1 MRKLMTIIVLVILGT
16 QLFGQQRLYIYTNSH
31 YTYGVQPSLVDSIYF
46 TENGT
51 RFNILAGNGI
61 GMWPVSNIDSLAFG
75 EDSHT
80 ILINYKNGYVEIFN
94 PLVFEGVLV
103 NAIGYD
109 VTVNS
114 ESVFQDINY
123 RLSGTTSN
131 GSFKIYSAK
140 RYNIQLNGVNI
151 TNPDGPAI
159 NIQTDEKATIDL
171 MSGTSNYITD
181 GATYANP
188 PNDED
193 QKGAIFSEAKL
204 VFDGTGSLQV
214 TGKGTAQD
222 AINSDDKI
230 QILNGNITVVQSVN
244 DGIHGKDGI
253 EISGGTVKITAEGDG
268 IDAGGTFVNISG
280 GNITTTNTK
289 EATKGISCDSTITIS
304 GGTVNVTVSG
314 AQSKGIQCNQAM
326 TLSGGTINV
335 TNSGDVVLVA
345 SGSGYN
351 PSYCTAIKSDAG
363 VTCSGANITINGTGK
378 GSKSISSN
386 TAINISGG
394 TVNITNSGAG
404 AKYNNTSGVADAYIA
419 TSLSS
424 DNTISIAGGTL
435 TTSNSGAGGK
445 GISCDGTLTIGT
457 ESSSPTVSVTTTG
470 TKILISG
477 SGPNANYAE
486 AKAVSCNGA
495 ITITNGNI
503 TIKSADDGL
512 KSTTSITVSNA
523 TIDVQNCY
531 EGFESPA
538 ITINSGNVSVKSTD
552 DSFNGT
558 YGNGGENDDNSLV
571 KVTGGQVVLNTTGG
585 DGLDSNGD
593 ITMTGGTVIVH
604 GPQSAPEVGMDYNGT
619 CNVNGGFLVISGTN
633 SNMTQAPSNTST
645 QHAVL
650 AKSNS
655 SLSAS
660 TLFHIQDASG
670 NNIVTFQPLR
680 SYYSVVLSSSLLIQ
694 GGTYSIYTGGT
705 CSGTNNNGL
714 YEGGTYSGGT
724 FKKTFTVNSMITGIN
739 F

>member
-1 MRKLMTIIVLVILGT
+1 MRRILIFIVLLVIGI
-16 QLFGQQRLYIYTNSH
+16 QVSAQQKLYIYKNDHVTLGAATS
-31 YTYGVQPSLVDSIYF
+31 VVDSIYF
-46 TENGT
+46 SQDGAVTYLRSGDT
-51 RFNILAGNGI
+51 LAA
-61 GMWPVSNIDSLAFG
+61 WPVSTIDSLIFG
-75 EDSHT
+75 DDSQT
-80 ILINYKNGYVEIFN
+80 ILINYRSGYVEIFN
-94 PLVFEGVLV
+94 PLAFEGVHV
-103 NAIGYD
+103 VVSGYD
-109 VTVNS
+109 VTVY
-114 ESVFQDINY
+114 SVSALQDINY
-123 RLSGTTSN
+123 KLSGSTTN

-140 RYNIQLNGVNI
+140 RYKIQLNAVNI

-159 NIQTDEKATIDL
+159 NIQTDEKATIQL
-171 MSGTSNYITD
+171 MSGTSNYLAD
-181 GATYANP
+181 GATYATP
-188 PNDED
+188 PNSED
-193 QKGAIFSEAKL
+193 QKGTIFSEAKL

-214 TGKGTAQD
+214 TGKGTGQD

-230 QILNGNITVVQSVN
+230 QVLNGNITVVQSVN

-253 EISGGTVKITAEGDG
+253 EISGGTVKVTADADG
-268 IDAGGTFVNISG
+268 IDAGSAYINISG

-289 EATKGISCDSTITIS
+289 ESAKGITCDSTLTIS

-335 TNSGDVVLVA
+335 TNTGDVVLVA

-351 PSYCTAIKSDAG
+351 PSYCTALKSDAG
-363 VTCSGANITINGTGK
+363 ITCSGANITINGTGK
-378 GSKSISSN
+378 GSKSISST
-386 TAINISGG
+386 TAVNISAG

-404 AKYNNTSGVADAYIA
+404 AKYNNTSGVADAYVA
-419 TSLSS
+419 TSLTS
-424 DNTISIAGGTL
+424 DNAISVTGGTV

-445 GISCDGTLTIGT
+445 GISCDGTLTVGT
-457 ESSSPTVSVTTTG
+457 TNNSPALSITTTG

-495 ITITNGNI
+495 INILNGNI
-503 TIKSADDGL
+503 TIKSADDAL
-512 KSTTSITVSNA
+512 KSTISITVSNA

-538 ITINSGNVSVKSTD
+538 ITVNSGNVTVKSTD

-558 YGNGGENDDNSLV
+558 HGNGGENDDNSMV
-571 KVTGGQVVLNTTGG
+571 QINGGQVVLNASNG

-633 SNMTQAPSNTST
+633 SNMTQAPSNSST

-650 AKSNS
+650 AKSNT

-680 SYYSVVLSSSLLIQ
+680 SYYSMVVSSSLLVQ
-694 GGTYSIYTGGT
+694 GATYSIYTGGT

-724 FKKTFTVNSMITGIN
+724 FKKSFTLSSMITGVN

>member
-1 MRKLMTIIVLVILGT
+1 MKKIFMFIALVITVLNV
-16 QLFGQQRLYIYTNSH
+16 FGQQKLYIYKNDHVTLGAA
-31 YTYGVQPSLVDSIYF
+31 TAVVDSIYF
-46 TENGT
+46 SQDGT
-51 RFNILAGNGI
+51 TIYLRSGDTLAA
-61 GMWPVSNIDSLAFG
+61 WPVSTVDSLVFG
-75 EDSHT
+75 DDSQT
-80 ILINYKNGYVEIFN
+80 ILITYKTGYVEIFN
-94 PLVFEGVLV
+94 PLAFEGVHV
-103 NAIGYD
+103 IVSGYE
-109 VTVNS
+109 VTVYS
-114 ESVFQDINY
+114 ESTLQDINY

-159 NIQTDEKATIDL
+159 NIQTDEKATVQL
-171 MSGTSNYITD
+171 MSGTSNYLTD
-181 GATYANP
+181 GTTYASPLN
-188 PNDED
+188 NED

-204 VFDGTGSLQV
+204 IFDGTGSLQV
-214 TGKGTAQD
+214 TGKGTSQD

-230 QILNGNITVVQSVN
+230 QILNGNITVLQSVN

-253 EISGGTVKITAEGDG
+253 EISGGTVKVTANGDG
-268 IDAGGTFVNISG
+268 IDAGAAYINISG

-289 EATKGISCDSTITIS
+289 EGTKGISCDSTITIS

-345 SGSGYN
+345 SGSGFN

-363 VTCSGANITINGTGK
+363 VTCSGANITIIGTGK
-378 GSKSISSN
+378 GSKSISST
-386 TAINISGG
+386 TAVNISGG

-404 AKYNNTSGVADAYIA
+404 AKYNNTSGVADAYVA
-419 TSLSS
+419 TSLTS
-424 DNTISIAGGTL
+424 DNAISITGGTV

-457 ESSSPTVSVTTTG
+457 TSASPTISVTTTG

-495 ITITNGNI
+495 ITVQNGNI
-503 TIKSADDGL
+503 TIKSADDAL
-512 KSTTSITVSNA
+512 KSPASITVSNA

-538 ITINSGNVSVKSTD
+538 ITINSGNISIISTD

-571 KVTGGQVVLNTTGG
+571 KITGGQVVLNASNG

-593 ITMTGGTVIVH
+593 ILMTGGTVIVH

-650 AKSNS
+650 VKSNQ

-670 NNIVTFQPLR
+670 NNVVTFQPLR
-680 SYYSVVLSSSLLIQ
+680 SYYSVVLSSSLLVQ

-705 CSGTNNNGL
+705 CTGTNNNGL

-724 FKKTFTVNSMITGIN
+724 FKKSFTVNSMITGVN